1 MTLETE
7 DNGNAKDET
16 KGASGT
22 TRVAVE
28 GEPIEENKAYPARTP
43 RDVAIQKTRDGEDVG
58 LETSKPNKQALID
71 LPAAAKVGDRFVTRD
86 GVEYV
91 KGEVK
96 VERAARIDPE
106 AVRKDGGDPGIMN
119 IPPHRVG
126 ERYVVENPGNE
137 SFSPEG
143 VMDRETGEIREK
155 TVEEGG
161 VERREAG
168 QKAELAPDALTQ
180 GGAGR
185 AKSKTAAKK
194 GRGGS
199 GAKARA
205 GAKAR
210 GGAKSKKSK

>member
-1 MTLETE
+1 MGLEIE
-7 DNGNAKDET
+7 DNGKAQDET
-16 KGASGT
+16 KGATGT

-91 KGEVK
+91 KGEVVASK
-96 VERAARIDPE
+96 AARIDPE

-180 GGAGR
+180 GGASR
-185 AKSKTAAKK
+185 AKSKTPKK

-210 GGAKSKKSK
+210 GGAKKKKSK